1 MSFLSKN
8 IYFFIL
14 ISLSF
19 SYIPTTI
26 TGFVYD
32 VNQKPIDNVLI
43 LSEIDQTYSKSD
55 GSFTLLYKENEKISF
70 TRIGYHESIIKIDYF
85 DSKNIVTLIEKTVN
99 LNEIKISELTG
110 DIKLHNS
117 TQDVHIFSEE
127 NFKSSDSHFQDIINQ
142 IPNFNFSGGT
152 SRPRYFQIRGIGE
165 RSQYAGEGG
174 ANYYVATILDDIDL
188 SGIGMPLF
196 LDDIKQIEI
205 YQGPQSYA

>member
-1 MSFLSKN
+1 M
-8 IYFFIL
+8 
-14 ISLSF
+14 
-19 SYIPTTI
+19 
-26 TGFVYD
+26 
-32 VNQKPIDNVLI
+32 
-43 LSEIDQTYSKSD
+43 
-55 GSFTLLYKENEKISF
+55 
-70 TRIGYHESIIKIDYF
+70 
-85 DSKNIVTLIEKTVN
+85 IEKTVN

-142 IPNFNFSGGT
+142 IPNFNFSSGT

-205 YQGPQSYA
+205 YQGPQSYAYGHNAMAGLINIQTLYPTINKESKSKITLGTGYTPSINISQYSNSRRF